1 MIYAVRVDNSKEQ
14 MHLHVNKIFS
24 AMEEYGLFFS
34 DETRTCVNR
43 PGALSRYTEI
53 YNTKK
58 FDTDDIIN
66 VIKYHGIAKKGSPVE
81 PLEIDNLSQI
91 FMLAREQGIVVDD
104 YYVQAFANAL
114 HRITENTWSTKDT
127 KAISKHK
134 SVLRSYSQ
142 WRDRMVADNPENE
155 YIIPKRCNQTLVAP
169 AWICQALKAKNFKYS
184 LPKMTGKYRYNFT
197 KQELGV

>member
-1 MIYAVRVDNSKEQ
+1 M
-14 MHLHVNKIFS
+14 L
-24 AMEEYGLFFS
+24 
-34 DETRTCVNR
+34 
-43 PGALSRYTEI
+43 YTE
-53 YNTKK
+53 
-58 FDTDDIIN
+58 
-66 VIKYHGIAKKGSPVE
+66 
-81 PLEIDNLSQI
+81 SQ
-91 FMLAREQGIVVDD
+91 R
-104 YYVQAFANAL
+104 
-114 HRITENTWSTKDT
+114 TWSTKDT